1 MKKVILSPDCFKNKP
16 QYEYGVQPEQRIIE
30 KVEANEDGL
39 FLYVKD
45 WKYPYKGYPYPE
57 VVDAVATIKRFW
69 MELIRIWWIFPF
81 LFPFKKRLKKL
92 LADYSYFILQRYF
105 LIDDLYCPFAKEV
118 LRTLRVVAKDEDE
131 RKLAECVAMV
141 IQHDDGYRFPFQYGM
156 WKGGSVKEAL
166 KIIIDRQLAIES
178 KDKYKKALRFISLPG
193 IRGIVKKIDKEFDFT
208 KAEMDE
214 SDIYF
219 AKVHE
224 SFDFNEN

>member
-16 QYEYGVQPEQRIIE
+16 QYEYGVKPEQRIIE
-30 KVEANEDGL
+30 KVEANEYGL

-57 VVDAVATIKRFW
+57 VADAVATIKRFW
-69 MELIRIWWIFPF
+69 MELVKIWWIFI
-81 LFPFKKRLKKL
+81 PFKLKKL
-92 LADYSYFILQRYF
+92 IAGYSYFILERYF

-118 LRTLRVVAKDEDE
+118 LRTLRAVAKDEDE

-178 KDKYKKALRFISLPG
+178 KDKYRKALRFINLLG
-193 IRGIVKKIDKEFDFT
+193 IKGIIKKIDNEFDWT
-208 KAEMDE
+208 KSKMDE
-214 SDIYF
+214 SDMYF
-219 AKVHE
+219 AKFHE
-224 SFDFNEN
+224 SFNFNEN